1 MSVCGAIY
9 LQGVAHR
16 TADCGLHRTM
26 ADIIYYSSKSKGE
39 ERNERECGQRR
50 SKTGR
55 GRAGEQESR
64 REESNHEAWRGCCG
78 RRSFQS
84 ISFVIV
90 IDIL

>member
-16 TADCGLHRTM
+16 TADCGLRRTM
-26 ADIIYYSSKSKGE
+26 ADIIYYSSKSKGKRGTRERADRE
-39 ERNERECGQRR
+39 EARQ
-50 SKTGR
+50 
-55 GRAGEQESR
+55 GEQESR

-84 ISFVIV
+84 ISFVFV